1 MAEEIQPMEEEW
13 DNLIILDACRYDYF
27 ERICDNYLSG
37 NLKKV
42 ISPGSGTSEW
52 LRRVFDNKKFDDIV
66 YVSANPFINPRGSNL
81 VEGFNGRECFYKV
94 IDVWDRGWDDE
105 SKTVPPE
112 KVSKEARMARA
123 RYPNKRL
130 IIHFMQPHQPYL
142 SLGPI
147 RKGFESAAVRAKYSS
162 YKVRIKRDL
171 VGKIRKSIGSIVES
185 FLGSLGRRKAYRIKR
200 ALNLRP
206 PEESE
211 LVAQKYGKN
220 VLRNAYMENLRIV
233 LEEVVEL
240 LERIPNEKSVIT
252 LDHGELLGEDGFYSH
267 QIDHP
272 LLREVPWLK
281 VEKES

>member
-105 SKTVPPE
+105 EELKKLQS
-112 KVSKEARMARA
+112 EAFINA
-123 RYPNKRL
+123 KK
-130 IIHFMQPHQPYL
+130 F
-142 SLGPI
+142 SL
-147 RKGFESAAVRAKYSS
+147 
-162 YKVRIKRDL
+162 
-171 VGKIRKSIGSIVES
+171 
-185 FLGSLGRRKAYRIKR
+185 
-200 ALNLRP
+200 
-206 PEESE
+206 
-211 LVAQKYGKN
+211 
-220 VLRNAYMENLRIV
+220 ENQQ
-233 LEEVVEL
+233 
-240 LERIPNEKSVIT
+240 ERH
-252 LDHGELLGEDGFYSH
+252 D
-267 QIDHP
+267 
-272 LLREVPWLK
+272 
-281 VEKES
+281 